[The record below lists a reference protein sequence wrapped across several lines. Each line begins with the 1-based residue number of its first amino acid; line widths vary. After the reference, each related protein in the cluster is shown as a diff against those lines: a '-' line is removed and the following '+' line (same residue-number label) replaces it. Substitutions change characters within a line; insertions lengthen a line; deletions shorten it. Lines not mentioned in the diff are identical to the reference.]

1 MDTLQLE
8 VAISRDP
15 VSAKRFGGVKAAD
28 RLPSIHSNSAKFYV
42 VNTQNSDFPGE
53 HWVVIGL
60 GMIPEF
66 FDSSGQAP
74 QSYKKR
80 FQYFLINH
88 GPNYRY
94 NLQRL
99 QNLGSDVCGKY
110 CLFYIYHRSRNVSM
124 KGILKLFSSD
134 FESND
139 RLVSAFCRSVYG
151 I

>member
-1 MDTLQLE
+1 MNTIQLLE
-8 VAISRDP
+8 AIRRDR

-28 RLPSIHSNSAKFYV
+28 RLPKCDPKSHKFYIL
-42 VNTQNSDFPGE
+42 NNQNSELPGE
-53 HWVVIGL
+53 HWVVMHL

-94 NLQRL
+94 NQQRL

-110 CLFYIYHRSRNVSM
+110 CLFFIYHRSRHISM
-124 KGILKLFSSD
+124 KVILKLFSSD

-139 RLVSAFCRSVYG
+139 RLVSEFCRRVYG